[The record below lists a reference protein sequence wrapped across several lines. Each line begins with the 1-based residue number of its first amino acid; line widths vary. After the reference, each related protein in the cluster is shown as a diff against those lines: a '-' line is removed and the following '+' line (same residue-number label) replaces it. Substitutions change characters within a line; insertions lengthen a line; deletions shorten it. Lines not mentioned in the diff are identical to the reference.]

1 MNFRR
6 SKQKEK
12 TQKGDTKMVLVES
25 TGAVA
30 LAAGIALF
38 GGAIATAW
46 AQSAI
51 GSSAMGVIAEKPE
64 QATKL
69 IIWLAIPETI
79 VIFGFVIALLL
90 TLNLGAPAA

>member
-1 MNFRR
+1 MALL
-6 SKQKEK
+6 E
-12 TQKGDTKMVLVES
+12 
-25 TGAVA
+25 GAGLIA
-30 LAAGIALF
+30 IGAGIAVF
-38 GGAIATAW
+38 GGAIGTGW

-79 VIFGFVIALLL
+79 VIFGFVVALLL
-90 TLNLGAPAA
+90 ALNISGGA